1 MEGVVTVDITLN
13 GDLPEGARPDL
24 SVVGVI
30 EIERLNDIIYVGR
43 PVIASSESTVELFKL
58 IEEGK
63 YAVRK
68 RVRLG
73 RSSVST
79 IEVIE
84 GLTPGDEII
93 LSDMSQWDEHDRIR
107 LK

>member
-1 MEGVVTVDITLN
+1 MEGNVTVDVSLN
-13 GDLPEGARPDL
+13 GELPEGARPDL
-24 SVVGVI
+24 SVVGTI

-43 PVIASSESTVELFKL
+43 PVFASSEATVELFKL
-58 IEEGK
+58 LEDGK
-63 YAVRK
+63 YAVRT
-68 RVRLG
+68 RVQLG

-79 IEVIE
+79 IEVVE
-84 GLTPGDEII
+84 GLVPDDEII